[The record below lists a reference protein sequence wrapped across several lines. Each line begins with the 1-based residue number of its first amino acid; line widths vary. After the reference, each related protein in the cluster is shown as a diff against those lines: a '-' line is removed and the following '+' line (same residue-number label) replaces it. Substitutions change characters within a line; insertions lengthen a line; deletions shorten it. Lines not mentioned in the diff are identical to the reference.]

1 MDPFSAATGVA
12 GLISLGIELGKS
24 LKTYY
29 DDFKSMDEDI
39 TLHIQHADRLRAF
52 VEMLRSR
59 FDGQNEVDPALS
71 GSLQECYQACNICLQ
86 DFGALKRKFSRDPG
100 PKPKG
105 IRKRWEAAL
114 AHFHYPLQ
122 KKRFEDLEAE
132 MEKFRVDISLRLQ
145 LLN

>member
-12 GLISLGIELGKS
+12 GLISLGIELGKG

-29 DDFKSMDEDI
+29 DDFQSMDEDVA
-39 TLHIQHADRLRAF
+39 LHTQHADRLHTF
-52 VEMLRSR
+52 VDMLSSR
-59 FDGQNEVDPALS
+59 FDGHNEADPALFR
-71 GSLQECYQACNICLQ
+71 SLQECYQACNSCLQ
-86 DFGALKRKFSRDPG
+86 DFGALNRKYSRDPG
-100 PKPKG
+100 SKPKG
-105 IRKRWEAAL
+105 MRKRWEAAL

-132 MEKFRVDISLRLQ
+132 MEKFRSEISVRLQ